1 MAKRSNSGITS
12 GGGSG
17 GASVGGGSSAS
28 AQVQS
33 ASQAPQPQPQVV
45 ATASQAN
52 SANNARFKDTDNSP
66 YHDLYNGRQ
75 YYQDQTFGID
85 TRMAIQDYL
94 QNDPDPR
101 NGTYSPSQILNYKMR
116 QNAINPNSM
125 PLDANEQF
133 MVDSLMDGMHNMGYN
148 VNLTRY
154 TRVDYM
160 QNLGVGNFN
169 NMTESQLK
177 SALIGVS
184 YKDPAFGSYSY
195 NDFKNAPP
203 NNVFTDKAVRIVR
216 RTKASTQV
224 LMPGNGPGGALGEIV
239 TAPNQGVHI
248 VDVRFTGKRGRSGG
262 NWYKQVEII
271 VEDD

>member
-1 MAKRSNSGITS
+1 MGKRSNSGITS

-28 AQVQS
+28 AQAQP

-52 SANNARFKDTDNSP
+52 SANNARFKDTDTQG

-75 YYQDQTFGID
+75 YYQDQTFDID
-85 TRMAIQDYL
+85 TQMAIQDYL
-94 QNDPDPR
+94 NDQPMS
-101 NGTYSPSQILNYKMR
+101 GSLYSPSQVLNYKMR
-116 QNAINPNSM
+116 ENAKNPGSM
-125 PLDANEQF
+125 PLTANEQF
-133 MVDSLMDGMHNMGYN
+133 MVDSLNEGMHNMGYN

-154 TRVDYM
+154 TRVDFM
-160 QNLGVGNFN
+160 QGLGVGNFDS
-169 NMTESQLK
+169 MTESQLK
-177 SALIGVS
+177 SKLIGMS
-184 YKDPAFGSYSY
+184 YSDPAFGSYSY
-195 NDFKNAPP
+195 NNFRNAPA
-203 NNVFTDKAVRIVR
+203 NNVFTDKAVKITR

-239 TAPNQGVHI
+239 VAPNQGVHI
-248 VDVRFTGKRGRSGG
+248 VDVRFTGKQGRSGS